1 MALFLRTIDDFP
13 ISDVV
18 AALRALPMSPDS
30 AVLVKAFATAT
41 NRTMSRHELSRV
53 MGTED
58 VNQQVEILGEF
69 ASAIATQ
76 LDASLEDEWES
87 DDGEANGWMLFISHD
102 PPRWTEATSDDDTD
116 EFVVLMR
123 ETLARA
129 LDAAGIAEYEPL
141 DDQAELVL
149 SEYEGMGNDGL
160 WAPTDP
166 LIELSEAE
174 ESLRE
179 LSANDRSMVIAA
191 RFGQGAFRARVVE
204 AWEGKCAV
212 TGAGFVPAL
221 VATHIVPWSDA
232 SNEERLD
239 AHNGLLL
246 VGTLERLF
254 EGGFITFES
263 NGLIRI
269 SPLIPEEEQEP
280 LGLSPLLA
288 LREVPAK
295 MAPYLARHR
304 EHYFLSLESAEEE

>member
-18 AALRALPMSPDS
+18 TALRALPMSPDS
-30 AVLVKAFATAT
+30 AVLVKAFATAA
-41 NRTMSRHELSRV
+41 NRTMSRHELARV
-53 MGTED
+53 MGAED
-58 VNQQVEILGEF
+58 VNQPVEVLGEF
-69 ASAIATQ
+69 ASALAAQ
-76 LDASLEDEWES
+76 LDSSLEEEWES

-102 PPRWTEATSDDDTD
+102 PPRWTEAPSADDTD

-129 LDAAGIAEYEPL
+129 LDAAGVAEYEPL
-141 DDQAELVL
+141 DDEAELVL

-166 LIELSEAE
+166 LMELGEAE

-179 LSANDRSMVIAA
+179 LSANDRSTVIAS
-191 RFGQGAFRARVVE
+191 RFGQGAFRLRVVE

-221 VATHIVPWSDA
+221 VAAHIVPWSDA

-239 AHNGLLL
+239 AQNGLLL

-254 EGGFITFES
+254 EGGFITFEAT
-263 NGLIRI
+263 GLIRI
-269 SPLIPEEEQEP
+269 SPLIPEEEYEV
-280 LGLSPLLA
+280 LGISPLME
-288 LREVPAK
+288 LRQVPSGV
-295 MAPYLARHR
+295 APYLARHR
-304 EHYFLSLESAEEE
+304 DHYFLSLEAPEEE